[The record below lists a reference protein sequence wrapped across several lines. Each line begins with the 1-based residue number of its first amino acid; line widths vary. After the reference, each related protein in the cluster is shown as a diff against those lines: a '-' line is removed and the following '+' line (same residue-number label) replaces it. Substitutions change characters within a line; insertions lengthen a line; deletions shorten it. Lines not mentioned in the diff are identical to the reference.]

1 MFWFSAR
8 RATWTT
14 TSCCSSWLAESV
26 YRTRWLTRPTRRGCR
41 TRAGTRSVACPHCPA
56 SRDSRTFTT
65 CLSSTVV
72 GILAFRYSA
81 PDREAEYCDER
92 VCLCVFVCPRSYL
105 QNCTPIFTT
114 FFLLVSDGRGSVL
127 LWRRSDTLLISGFM
141 DDVIFAHKLI
151 GCSTSPP
158 GWGSEAHMYAVLGLA
173 RRNTRCRQ
181 WTLRTTS
188 CSQGLLGRSG
198 RVVYLWHDIC
208 T

>member
-81 PDREAEYCDER
+81 PDREAKYCDER

-105 QNCTPIFTT
+105 QNCTPIFAT
-114 FFLLVSDGRGSVL
+114 FFCLLAMAVARSYSGGVVIHYLFPVL
-127 LWRRSDTLLISGFM
+127 WMMSYLHISW
-141 DDVIFAHKLI
+141 

-158 GWGSEAHMYAVLGLA
+158 GCGSEADMYAVLGLA

-181 WTLRTTS
+181 RTLRTTS

-198 RVVYLWHDIC
+198 RVEYLWHDIC

>member
-41 TRAGTRSVACPHCPA
+41 TRAGTRSVACPRCPA

-81 PDREAEYCDER
+81 PDRERGVLRWACLSVC
-92 VCLCVFVCPRSYL
+92 VCLSAIISSELHSDLRHFFCLLAMAVALSYSGGVVIRYLFPVLWMMSYL
-105 QNCTPIFTT
+105 H
-114 FFLLVSDGRGSVL
+114 
-127 LWRRSDTLLISGFM
+127 ISW
-141 DDVIFAHKLI
+141 

-181 WTLRTTS
+181 RTLGTTS

>member
-81 PDREAEYCDER
+81 PDRERGVLRWACLSVC
-92 VCLCVFVCPRSYL
+92 VCLSAIISSEL
-105 QNCTPIFTT
+105 HSDLHH

-141 DDVIFAHKLI
+141 DDVIFAHKLRLLDVAARLRQ
-151 GCSTSPP
+151 
-158 GWGSEAHMYAVLGLA
+158 WGSHVRSLRLGA
-173 RRNTRCRQ
+173 
-181 WTLRTTS
+181 
-188 CSQGLLGRSG
+188 
-198 RVVYLWHDIC
+198 
-208 T
+208 